1 MKHGSVMLVLHAHL
15 PFVRHPEYDS
25 FLEEMWLF
33 EAISETYLPLLRML
47 DRLERDDIAGSF
59 CMSFSPTLVSMLND
73 SLLRER
79 YVQHLDRLIE
89 LGWKETDR
97 TSADPELAPVAAM
110 YRDLYAQ
117 CRIDFLD
124 TYEQDLI
131 ARFRHHAESGRIQAI
146 TTLATHPFAPV
157 YQHSAE
163 TVRVQ
168 IQVAIAE
175 HAAVFGRKPKGF
187 WLPECGYYPGIEQ
200 LFDDAGI
207 HFFFVAAHGLLFGE
221 ERAESGVYAP
231 VQCSNGVLAF
241 GRDMA
246 SANAVWSESEGYPG
260 DPEYREFYR
269 DIGHDLP
276 IEYIGPYIHLGNERI
291 NTGYKYYA
299 ITGRTDQKRPYIP
312 ERASEKALSHAEN
325 FLFKQVR
332 QCRAVAPLI
341 DKVPVIVSP
350 YDAELFGHWWFEGVQ
365 WLEALFRRAHKA
377 AVEDDD
383 WVEFVSP
390 AQYMHTH
397 NDFQVLEPVLS
408 SWGNKG
414 YSEVWL
420 DGSNDWI
427 YRHTHKA
434 VERMIDLV
442 QRYPNETG
450 LKQRALNQ
458 AAREVLLS
466 QASDWPFIIRSGT
479 AVSYAESRVK
489 EHISNFTHIY
499 DSLSG
504 GMIST
509 EWLTKVERRNN
520 CFPRIDYRLFGRS

>member
-1 MKHGSVMLVLHAHL
+1 MKYGSVMLLLHAHL
-15 PFVRHPEYDS
+15 PFVRHPEHDS

-33 EAISETYLPLLRML
+33 EAISETYLPILGML
-47 DRLERDDIAGSF
+47 DRLERDDVSGSF
-59 CMSFSPTLVSMLND
+59 CISFSPTLVSMLND
-73 SLLRER
+73 ELLQNR
-79 YVQHLDRLIE
+79 YIAHLDRLIE
-89 LGWKETDR
+89 LGHKECER
-97 TSADPELAPVAAM
+97 TIADPEFAQPAAM
-110 YRDLYAQ
+110 YLDMYTR
-117 CRIDFLD
+117 CRTAFVD
-124 TYEQDLI
+124 TYDRDII
-131 ARFRHHAESGRIQAI
+131 ARFRHHAEAGRIQAI
-146 TTLATHPFAPV
+146 TTLASHPFAPM
-157 YQHSAE
+157 YQDSDAAI
-163 TVRVQ
+163 RVQ
-168 IQVAIAE
+168 IQVAIHE
-175 HAAVFGRKPKGF
+175 HTAVFGKRPKGF
-187 WLPECGYYPGIEQ
+187 WLPECGYYPGIED
-200 LFDDAGI
+200 LFDEFGI
-207 HFFFVAAHGLLFGE
+207 TFFFVAAHALLFGE
-221 ERAESGVYAP
+221 EPAECGVYAP

-276 IEYIGPYIHLGNERI
+276 LDYIAPYIHLQSERI

-299 ITGRTDQKRPYIP
+299 ITGKTDQKRPYLP
-312 ERASEKALSHAEN
+312 ARASEKAVSHAEN

-332 QCRAVAPLI
+332 QCRIVGPLM
-341 DKVPVIVSP
+341 DNVPVVVCP

-365 WLEALFRRAHKA
+365 WLEALFRRGHKA
-377 AVEDDD
+377 AIADED
-383 WVEFVSP
+383 WVEFVTP
-390 AQYMHTH
+390 QQYMQTH
-397 NDFQVLEPVLS
+397 NGFQVLDPVLS

-414 YSEVWL
+414 YGEVWL

-442 QRYPNETG
+442 KRYPNETG

-479 AVSYAESRVK
+479 AVSYAEARVK
-489 EHISNFTHIY
+489 EHIRNFTHIY

-520 CFPRIDYRLFGRS
+520 CFADIDYRLFGRP